1 MKQETRVYFKGID
14 GLRAIG
20 ALSVVLGHIELSK
33 KSFGVS
39 NLMNVPFYKN
49 TSGHLGVLLF
59 FVLSGFLISYLLIK
73 EKEDTKDIDISR
85 FYTRR
90 ALRIWPIY
98 YLAIILLF
106 FVFPF
111 VIEFEYYAKP
121 NWENPIS
128 NINTILIY
136 FLMVPNLVS
145 FGINGLG
152 GGFQLGSIGTE
163 EQFYFFWPWI
173 VKYFKNILY
182 PILALIFL
190 IPLVPH
196 FCDYSINHFFPN
208 NHSMFNILK
217 QLGSFFMFF
226 KINCMAIGG
235 LIAWLYFNKINF
247 ILNFLYSKKV
257 QLIILILTFS
267 GWAFGFHL
275 KYFNDEYYSFL
286 FAIIIL
292 NTATNQKTIVTFTNK
307 KLNYLGKISYG
318 IYVYHW
324 IIIYLIL
331 DLIVTI
337 KENFWLFNI
346 LLYGFSLIIS
356 ILISHISYF
365 YFEIWFLKLKEK
377 FTIIKSYKK
386 YE

>member
-1 MKQETRVYFKGID
+1 MKQENRIYFKGLD

-33 KSFGVS
+33 KSINVP
-39 NLMNVPFYKN
+39 NLMDIPFYKN
-49 TSGHLGVLLF
+49 TSGHLGVILF
-59 FVLSGFLISYLLIK
+59 FVLSGFLISYLLFK
-73 EKEDTKDIDISR
+73 EKEETKNIDVMR

-111 VIEFEYYAKP
+111 IIEFDYYAKP
-121 NWENPIS
+121 NWVNPIS

-163 EQFYFFWPWI
+163 EQFYVFWPWF
-173 VKYFKNILY
+173 VKYFRNILY
-182 PILALIFL
+182 PIFALIL
-190 IPLVPH
+190 IIPLVPH
-196 FCDYSINHFFPN
+196 FCDYATNHFFKN
-208 NHSMFNILK
+208 NPSMFNFLK
-217 QLGSFFMFF
+217 QLGGFFMFF
-226 KINCMAIGG
+226 KINCMATGG
-235 LIAWLYFNKINF
+235 LMAWLYFNKRHS

-257 QLIILILTFS
+257 QLMVLTLTFG
-267 GWAFGFHL
+267 GWLFGFHL

-286 FAIIIL
+286 FAILIL
-292 NTATNQKTIVTFTNK
+292 NTATNDKTIISFNNK
-307 KLNYLGKISYG
+307 ILNYLGKISYG

-331 DLIVTI
+331 DLIMNV

-346 LLYGFSLIIS
+346 LLYVFSIIIS

-377 FTIIKSYKK
+377 FAIIKSNKK
-386 YE
+386 I

>member
-1 MKQETRVYFKGID
+1 LKQGNRIYFKGLD

-33 KSFGVS
+33 KSIDVS
-39 NLMNVPFYKN
+39 NLMDIPFYKN
-49 TSGHLGVLLF
+49 TSGHLGVILF
-59 FVLSGFLISYLLIK
+59 FVLSGFLISYLLFK
-73 EKEDTKDIDISR
+73 EKEETNNIHIMR

-111 VIEFEYYAKP
+111 LIEFEYYAKP

-163 EQFYFFWPWI
+163 EQFYFFWPWF

-182 PILALIFL
+182 PIFALILL

-196 FCDYSINHFFPN
+196 FCDYATNHFFKN
-208 NHSMFNILK
+208 NPSMFNFLK
-217 QLGSFFMFF
+217 QLGGFFMFF
-226 KINCMAIGG
+226 KINCMATGG
-235 LIAWLYFNKINF
+235 LMAWLYFNKRHS

-257 QLIILILTFS
+257 QLMVLTLTFG
-267 GWAFGFHL
+267 GWLFGFHL

-286 FAIIIL
+286 FAILIL
-292 NTATNQKTIVTFTNK
+292 NTATNEKTIISFNNK
-307 KLNYLGKISYG
+307 ILNYLGKISYG

-331 DLIVTI
+331 DLIMNV

-346 LLYGFSLIIS
+346 LLYVFSLIIS

-377 FTIIKSYKK
+377 FAIIKSNKK
-386 YE
+386 I